1 MKGGENMDIM
11 KSLNLAI
18 DYIEDNLTDE
28 LDEKEI
34 TRITGYSFPMFSRIF
49 SIVSGYSLS
58 EYIRLRKMTN
68 AAIDL
73 KNSDKRII
81 DIAIKYGYNSQDS
94 FALAFKSFHKLT
106 PGQVKKGEKY
116 QYFSRI
122 YFSISVQGEN
132 QMDIKIEKKKS
143 FKVAGI
149 KSDVTK
155 SSNFPKVWDRLV
167 EKVPREKFEEFGNGQ
182 IFGVGY
188 DYIMDEEDS
197 FIYLAGFD
205 LKDEVK
211 AKELGLNILS
221 IPEKEYVIVSLQGP
235 IPKCIHEGWKYIISY
250 FFPKEGYRHD
260 ESPDFEVYGDGD
272 PNSEDYKMELWVPI
286 VKE

>member
-1 MKGGENMDIM
+1 MKGGGNMDIM
-11 KSLNLAI
+11 KSFNLAI

-68 AAIDL
+68 AAIEL

-94 FALAFKSFHKLT
+94 FTLAFKSFHKLT

-116 QYFSRI
+116 QYFPRI
-122 YFSISVQGEN
+122 YFSISVQGGN
-132 QMDIKIEKKKS
+132 QMDIKIEKKKA

-155 SSNFPKVWDRLV
+155 SSN
-167 EKVPREKFEEFGNGQ
+167 
-182 IFGVGY
+182 
-188 DYIMDEEDS
+188 
-197 FIYLAGFD
+197 
-205 LKDEVK
+205 
-211 AKELGLNILS
+211 
-221 IPEKEYVIVSLQGP
+221 
-235 IPKCIHEGWKYIISY
+235 
-250 FFPKEGYRHD
+250 FPKEGYRHD

-272 PNSEDYKMELWVPI
+272 PNSEDYQMELWVPI
-286 VKE
+286 LRE